1 MAEQPRSEGV
11 AGEASD
17 GAGAAGEARPEEAV
31 GARRAAGDAAVE
43 AAAAVEDAAAGA
55 PTVTAS
61 LKPSSGDHT
70 PASASERRIAV
81 LAARGWPFVLAC
93 LVGFALEH
101 SVIDFL
107 GGYSTQSPLT
117 QGLFS
122 FREFYGYAVS
132 TWPRALTPRYTV
144 IVHIDPYAD
153 PTAKGLANNVCQ
165 QRLYLAKL
173 LPAIAKREPQ
183 VVVVDKYFTR
193 DGCILAEPTE
203 KLQAAAA
210 EVAARVPLV
219 IGLVTDERAAAT
231 DGVRRPPL
239 LLPPLAFETAPS
251 LREGLVNRDLVAR
264 RVPLGWTVRPSAD
277 GGAEWRNSL
286 ALEAALVHEPKL
298 FAKSPRL
305 QDLKDERHNPYTSM
319 IGERF
324 FNILVAADFLCADKA
339 TAADHALAC
348 AQAKRSETDPSY
360 VRGRIVIVGE
370 TGGAIDRHDSGVV
383 GEVPGTVLQA
393 NYIEAL
399 LDERYFRSAPEPVNY
414 VVGFLLFLALE
425 LSLRLANPLKAL
437 GCAALVVIVTFGLL
451 SLSARYGGY
460 YVDPAVS
467 ALVLVFM
474 LIRWITESIAHRE
487 KIAS

>member
-1 MAEQPRSEGV
+1 MAEQPRLEGV
-11 AGEASD
+11 GGDASL
-17 GAGAAGEARPEEAV
+17 GSGAAGDAQSEEAAA
-31 GARRAAGDAAVE
+31 ARRAASDAAGKS
-43 AAAAVEDAAAGA
+43 AAGA
-55 PTVTAS
+55 PAATAT
-61 LKPSSGDHT
+61 LQPSGGEHAPT
-70 PASASERRIAV
+70 RVSERRISA
-81 LAARGWPFVLAC
+81 LAARSWPFVLAC
-93 LVGFALEH
+93 LVGFALEQ
-101 SVIDFL
+101 SVIGFL
-107 GGYSTQSPLT
+107 GGHDTQSPLT

-183 VVVVDKYFTR
+183 IVVVDKYFTR
-193 DGCILAEPTE
+193 DGCTLAEPTE
-203 KLQAAAA
+203 KLQAAVA
-210 EVAARVPLV
+210 EVTVRVPLV

-231 DGVRRPPL
+231 DAARHPPL
-239 LLPPLAFETAPS
+239 LLPPLPFAPSPS
-251 LREGLVNRDLVAR
+251 LREGLVNRDKMAR

-277 GGAEWRNSL
+277 SGAEWRNSL

-298 FAKSPRL
+298 FAKTPRL
-305 QDLKDERHNPYTSM
+305 QDLKNERHNPYASM
-319 IGERF
+319 IGERL
-324 FNILVAADFLCADKA
+324 FNILVAADFLCTDKA

-370 TGGAIDRHDSGVV
+370 TGGPIDRHDSGVV

-399 LDERYFRSAPEPVNY
+399 LDERYFRSAPEPVNC

-425 LSLRLANPLKAL
+425 LSLRLVNPLKAL
-437 GCAALVVIVTFGLL
+437 GCTALVVIVTFGLL

-474 LIRWITESIAHRE
+474 LIRWITERIAHRE
-487 KIAS
+487 KVAS